1 MVLGY
6 FGKTPVAPDPEVIR
20 IASEQLKLPVTTESP
35 VDIAERDE
43 KKGLEHWR
51 KVCEEEGIETT
62 EENVFIATA
71 CQTKGIAFLKGKTKA
86 SVRKVAEVPE
96 ISTAGKKPTQTKIYR
111 INLNHKQFDV
121 QVDSFDEE

>member
-6 FGKTPVAPDPEVIR
+6 FGSTPVEPDPEVVK
-20 IASEQLKLPVTTESP
+20 IASEQLNLPVTKEAP
-35 VDIAERDE
+35 VDIAERDP
-43 KKGLEHWR
+43 KKGLEHWK
-51 KVCEEEGIETT
+51 KVCEEEGIPTT

-86 SVRKVAEVPE
+86 TVRKITEVPE
-96 ISTAGKKPTQTKIYR
+96 ISTAGKKATQTKVYR
-111 INLNHKQFDV
+111 VNLNHKQYDV